1 MSDTRPVHP
10 YGAWPSPIS
19 VEMVVGG
26 SRSLN
31 AVWLDGD
38 DVYWL
43 EGRPHE
49 GGRQVLMRRGASGA
63 AEDVTP
69 PGYNYRTMVHE
80 YGGGA
85 FVVRDGLVVFSDL
98 RDSRLHTQRPGGEPR
113 PLTAEGPY
121 RYADMLLDPAQARV
135 LCIREDHS
143 AAGEE
148 ARNTVVAVDLA
159 DGNVSTLIEGAD
171 FYSHPRM
178 DASGER
184 LAWLCWSH
192 PNMPWDA
199 SELWVGRLG
208 ADGVSGHRRVAGG
221 PSESIAQPEWAPD
234 GSLVFVSDRTGW
246 YNLYRWRDGSA
257 GQVGAAAMGEPA
269 QPLAPM
275 AAEFAD
281 PQWVFGMSSY
291 GIDGDG
297 TIVAAAR
304 AGGRDRLY
312 RLPVDGGAPQ
322 EVEQP
327 YPELASVRVLDGT
340 VACLGGGPRQP
351 TSVALLDPKGGS
363 IQVVYQPS
371 ELAVDPSVLS
381 TPQPIRFPTAGGREA
396 HALFYAPTNPA
407 VRGPDGA
414 LPPLMVISHGGP
426 TSNATALFDPE
437 TQFFT
442 SRGFAV
448 VDVDYGGSS
457 GYGREYRQRLDGA
470 WGVVDVE
477 DCTHAA
483 LYLASQGL
491 ADPERL
497 LIRGRSAGGYTT
509 LRALTT
515 GDTFAAG
522 ASHYGVGDLEA
533 LARDTHKFESRYLDG
548 LVGPYPEAREL
559 YLERS
564 PLNATDRLS
573 CPLIVLQ
580 GEDDRVVPIAQAEQL
595 VAALEAKGI
604 PYAYLAFAG
613 EGHGFRRAENMARAL
628 EAELSFY
635 AQLFGFEPA
644 DAIEPVVIAHLAAWR
659 EQRLLR

>member
-1 MSDTRPVHP
+1 MSDPRPIHQ

-19 VEMVVGG
+19 VNMVVGG
-26 SRSLN
+26 SRNLN

-38 DVYWL
+38 HVYWL
-43 EGRPHE
+43 EGRPQD
-49 GGRQVLMRRGASGA
+49 GGRQVLMRRTSAGA

-69 PGYNYRTMVHE
+69 PGYNVRTMVHE

-85 FVVRDGLVVFSDL
+85 FLVHDGLVVFSDL
-98 RDSRLHTQRPGGEPR
+98 RDSRLHTQRLGEDPR
-113 PLTAEGPY
+113 PLTSEGPY
-121 RYADMLLDPAQARV
+121 RYADPRLDARQERV

-143 AAGEE
+143 VAGEE
-148 ARNTVVAVDLA
+148 ARNSVVAVALA
-159 DGNVSTLIEGAD
+159 DGSVTTLVEGAD
-171 FYSHPRM
+171 FYSHPRP

-184 LAWLCWSH
+184 LAWLSWSH
-192 PNMPWDA
+192 PDMPWDS

-208 ADGVSGHRRVAGG
+208 PDGVSDRRRIAGG
-221 PSESIAQPEWAPD
+221 PSESVAQPEWAPD
-234 GSLVFVSDRTGW
+234 GALVFVSDRTGW
-246 YNLYRWRDGSA
+246 YNLYRWRDATDPAAEASA
-257 GQVGAAAMGEPA
+257 PA
-269 QPLAPM
+269 PSQPLAPM

-291 GIDGDG
+291 AIDGDG

-304 AGGRDRLY
+304 SEGRDRLY
-312 RLPVDGGAPQ
+312 RLPADGGEPS

-327 YPELASVRVLDGT
+327 FPELASVRIQNGT
-340 VACLGGGPRQP
+340 VAFLGGGPREP
-351 TSVALLDPKGGS
+351 TSVVLLENGS
-363 IQVVYQPS
+363 GASQVVYRPS
-371 ELAVDPSVLS
+371 EVTVDPTVLS
-381 TPQPIRFPTAGGREA
+381 MPQAIRFPTAGGREA

-407 VRGPDGA
+407 VRAPDGS
-414 LPPLMVISHGGP
+414 LPPLIVISHGGP
-426 TSNATALFDPE
+426 TSNANAFFDAE

-470 WGVVDVE
+470 WGIVDVE

-483 LYLASQGL
+483 LFLAAKGL
-491 ADPERL
+491 VDADRL
-497 LIRGRSAGGYTT
+497 LIRGGSAGGYTT

-548 LVGPYPEAREL
+548 LVGPYPEARAL
-559 YLERS
+559 YQERS
-564 PLNATDRLS
+564 PINDTDRLS
-573 CPLIVLQ
+573 SPLIVLQ

-595 VAALEAKGI
+595 VAALDAKRI
-604 PYAYLAFAG
+604 PHAYLAFAG
-613 EGHGFRRAENMARAL
+613 EGHGFRRAKNMARAL

-635 AQLFGFEPA
+635 AQLFQFQPA
-644 DAIEPVVIAHLAAWR
+644 DPIDPVAISHLESWR
-659 EQRLLR
+659 DERARR